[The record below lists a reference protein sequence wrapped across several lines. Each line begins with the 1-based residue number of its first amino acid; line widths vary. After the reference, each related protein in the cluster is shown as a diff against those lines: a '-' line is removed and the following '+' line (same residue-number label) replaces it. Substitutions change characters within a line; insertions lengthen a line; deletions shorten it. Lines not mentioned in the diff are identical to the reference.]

1 MYPHLE
7 YSVVED
13 RAYCF
18 VCSLFPTGP
27 GRELA
32 DPAWTKGMNQWHK
45 MRSRGTA
52 KRGKLEE
59 HFSCKSHKAAL
70 GEFLHFKQQAAHL
83 DIIMDRERRNKEIQ
97 EQEDLQNNKDAV
109 AILMDVSRTLARQGL
124 AFRGHSAGDGGK
136 VDGNFYQIV
145 QLGAAQSYHEKV
157 VRRTTFETVS
167 CNLHESKI
175 TKRIH

>member
-1 MYPHLE
+1 ME
-7 YSVVED
+7 E

-18 VCSLFPTGP
+18 VCSLLPTDP

-70 GEFLHFKQQAAHL
+70 GDFVHFKQQAAHL

-97 EQEDLQNNKDAV
+97 EQEDLQNNKEDAV

-124 AFRGHSAGDGGK
+124 AFRGHSHF
-136 VDGNFYQIV
+136 N
-145 QLGAAQSYHEKV
+145 LPS
-157 VRRTTFETVS
+157 TTDFDPCKHCV
-167 CNLHESKI
+167 I
-175 TKRIH
+175 PQ